1 MFWNFGV
8 LNSVLGDQEVEVTTT
23 LQSKRGMPNSGSKG
37 VGPTMK
43 TAQDDSN
50 DTSHLMFDF
59 QVRFL
64 LLRIEINSIKP

>member
-1 MFWNFGV
+1 MIKVFRNFGV
-8 LNSVLGDQEVEVTTT
+8 CNSVLGDQEVEVTTT

-43 TAQDDSN
+43 TAQDNSN

-59 QVRFL
+59 
-64 LLRIEINSIKP
+64 